1 MSKYFL
7 TGGEGFIGFHLTK
20 RLLDEGD
27 RVITFD
33 AQKHYIPFSESRWP
47 FYQQYRVGSLNSEHL
62 VRLRGDCTDRGL
74 LKEALEEHQPDII
87 IHLAALPIAGIS
99 NKYPTEAKV
108 NILDSITTLLDVLRG
123 VSFDFQRLVYASSSM
138 VYGDFERDEQGSII
152 PASETQQCNPVG
164 IYGAM
169 KLSGEYMVKVY
180 HRRFGIPFTIIRPS
194 AVYGPTDC
202 NRRVTEVFL
211 SRALRGEKL
220 QLDNGGEHQLDFTY
234 VADIVDGFIRAA
246 ESENALGE
254 IFNITRGEGRR
265 IRDLATVITDLIP
278 GTESTIEQVDVFRPN
293 RGALSIEKACQL
305 LDFNPKHSLEA
316 GMEKYHNFVREAEA
330 ELIP

>member
-7 TGGEGFIGFHLTK
+7 TGGEGFIGFHLAK
-20 RLLDEGD
+20 RLLDEGHQ
-27 RVITFD
+27 VVTYD
-33 AQKHYIPFSESRWP
+33 AQKHYVPFSESRWP
-47 FYQQYRVGSLNSEHL
+47 FYQQFRVATLNSDRL

-74 LKEALEEHQPDII
+74 LKESLEEHRPDYI

-99 NKYPTEAKV
+99 NSFPTEAKV
-108 NILDSITTLLDVLRG
+108 NILDSVTTLLDVVRSL
-123 VSFDFQRLVYASSSM
+123 SFDIKRLVYASSSM
-138 VYGDFERDEQGSII
+138 VYGDFERNEQGSII
-152 PASETQQCNPVG
+152 PARESQQCNPVG

-211 SRALRGEKL
+211 SRALQGRKL

-234 VADIVDGFIRAA
+234 VTDVVDGFVRATV
-246 ESENALGE
+246 SEDALGE
-254 IFNITRGEGRR
+254 TFNITRGEGRR
-265 IRDLATVITDLIP
+265 IRDLAEVIAALIP
-278 GTESTIEQVDVFRPN
+278 GTETVIEQVNVFRPN
-293 RGALSIEKACQL
+293 RGALDIGKARQL
-305 LDFNPKHSLEA
+305 LDFNPQHSLES
-316 GMEKYHNFVREAEA
+316 GIEKYCRFVQEAEA
-330 ELIP
+330 KLLA